1 MNWSKELVLV
11 DFIPLN
17 LISLLPC
24 ALQISLNL
32 PPTYLLWKWPQTT
45 DFAKPQKSVW
55 KMWLDSLF
63 SQNNEEAILSSPKN
77 GDDIFLWLLLPRMT
91 KKEKKII

>member
-24 ALQISLNL
+24 ALKFTSNILVMKVATNYRL
-32 PPTYLLWKWPQTT
+32 CKNPKICLEN
-45 DFAKPQKSVW
+45 VVR
-55 KMWLDSLF
+55 LF
-63 SQNNEEAILSSPKN
+63 I
-77 GDDIFLWLLLPRMT
+77 
-91 KKEKKII
+91 